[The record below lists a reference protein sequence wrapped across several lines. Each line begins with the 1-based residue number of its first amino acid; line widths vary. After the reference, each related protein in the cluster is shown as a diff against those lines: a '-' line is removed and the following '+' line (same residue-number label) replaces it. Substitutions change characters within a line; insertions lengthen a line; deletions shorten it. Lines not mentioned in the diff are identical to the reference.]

1 MDWEYFVPNFKIE
14 TPKNIFR
21 GTLLEQYIAILSS
34 GHEGW
39 WSGMASSHP
48 PDSDERNRYDVDT
61 MNNTKCGFYLQL
73 DDPNGENL

>member
-39 WSGMASSHP
+39 WSGNGFKSS
-48 PDSDERNRYDVDT
+48 T
-61 MNNTKCGFYLQL
+61 
-73 DDPNGENL
+73 